1 MDKLTKAE
9 QYAEDVRDKRILT
22 CELVQLAVQRYYNDL
37 QNALDKG
44 WYFDRKAAMRAIKFI
59 ETLKHTKGEWAGQK
73 FILEPWQH
81 FILWN
86 IFGWKNADGMRRF
99 RYVYVEI
106 ARKNGKTALS
116 AEARKLLSPQGF
128 LYTFL
133 EIRML
138 YQTYEDAYEMLEEQ
152 VERITG
158 KRMYSEYDSFRTVYL
173 RLKTKKRS
181 PK

>member
-1 MDKLTKAE
+1 MARRKVSEMQLR
-9 QYAEDVRDKRILT
+9 VR
-22 CELVQLAVQRYYNDL
+22 QRYEEQL
-37 QNALDKG
+37 S
-44 WYFDRKAAMRAIKFI
+44 AI
-59 ETLKHTKGEWAGQK
+59 
-73 FILEPWQH
+73 P
-81 FILWN
+81 
-86 IFGWKNADGMRRF
+86 
-99 RYVYVEI
+99 
-106 ARKNGKTALS
+106 ALS

-173 RLKTKKRS
+173 RWKTKKRS